1 MPKKKCS
8 ACEAAK
14 RRKRKRQNARVG
26 KVSTGA
32 YVAGAV
38 LLLGVGAAVY
48 LKFKDLDKKISIVGV
63 DINGIS
69 GGKLQLT
76 VNILNLSSLSVPFS
90 GYNGYVYL
98 NQNIELGQVVIRE
111 TATIPAHG
119 EIALPVAVSPN
130 WLALPSIAKDLRA
143 AIEDGD
149 WTNFRLDLNGTVF
162 VGDLSIDIDKRFA

>member
-1 MPKKKCS
+1 M
-8 ACEAAK
+8 AK
-14 RRKRKRQNARVG
+14 RHKYKGGRVG

-38 LLLGVGAAVY
+38 LLVGVGAALY
-48 LKFKDLDKKISIVGV
+48 FKFKDLDKKITLSGV

-69 GGKLQLT
+69 GGKLNLT
-76 VNILNLSSLSVPFS
+76 IHIVNLSGLSISFS

-98 NQNIELGQVVIRE
+98 NQEIELGQVLIKQ
-111 TATIPAHG
+111 TGTIPAHG

-130 WLALPSIAKDLRA
+130 WLALPGIAKELKN

-149 WTNFRLDLNGTVF
+149 WTGFRLDLNGTVF
-162 VGDLSIDIDKRFA
+162 VGDISIDIDKRFA

>member
-1 MPKKKCS
+1 M
-8 ACEAAK
+8 AK
-14 RRKRKRQNARVG
+14 RRKYKGGRVG

-38 LLLGVGAAVY
+38 LVLGVGAALY
-48 LKFKDLDKKISIVGV
+48 FKFKDLDKKITIVGV

-69 GGKLQLT
+69 GGKLNLT
-76 VNILNLSSLSVPFS
+76 VNIVNLSSVSIPFS

-98 NQNIELGQVVIRE
+98 NQDIELGQVLIRQ

-130 WLALPSIAKDLRA
+130 WLALPGIAKELKS

-149 WTNFRLDLNGTVF
+149 FSGFRLDLNGTIF
-162 VGDLSIDIDKRFA
+162 AGDLSIDIDKRFA